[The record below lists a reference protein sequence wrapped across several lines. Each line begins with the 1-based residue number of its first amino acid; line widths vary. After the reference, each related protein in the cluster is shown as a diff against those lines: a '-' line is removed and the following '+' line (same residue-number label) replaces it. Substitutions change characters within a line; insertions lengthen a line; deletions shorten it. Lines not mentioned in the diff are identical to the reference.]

1 MGWEPPDHW
10 SEIKSQLRKSGQV
23 TLNSAG
29 KGYIAFDPDSMRQRW
44 VVTSVVVTTN
54 QNASSTVVPVATVAL
69 NSTDVSTASPGNL
82 DSATWSGNQDT
93 WDGEMDV
100 GPCDFFAVLF
110 APPTGQSGTPL
121 SGVICTAVIKGTKY
135 TRRS

>member
-10 SEIKSQLRKSGQV
+10 TEIKSQLRKSGQV

-29 KGYIAFDPDSMRQRW
+29 KGYISFDPDSMRQRW

-69 NSTDVSTASPGNL
+69 NSTDTSTASPGNL

-100 GPCDFFAVLF
+100 GPCDFFSVLF
-110 APPTGQSGTPL
+110 APPTGQSGAPL